1 MCVYTYYS
9 VGPLTTGSTEGTVDE
24 DKKSTSVPTYM
35 NVELDDGSFPMTTN
49 PSYGQI
55 ELTSSSDPNKV
66 HYKNL

>member
-1 MCVYTYYS
+1 MHVCTYYS

-35 NVELDDGSFPMTTN
+35 NVELDDGNVPMTTN

-66 HYKNL
+66 HYTNL